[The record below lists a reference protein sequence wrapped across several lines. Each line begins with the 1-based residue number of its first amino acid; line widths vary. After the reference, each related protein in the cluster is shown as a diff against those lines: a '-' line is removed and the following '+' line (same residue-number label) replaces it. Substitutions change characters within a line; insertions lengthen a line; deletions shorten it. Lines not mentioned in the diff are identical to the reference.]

1 MIAQVNQLKNM
12 QLKQDNLTPKE
23 TQKNMADAMIQQVLS
38 QFKGER
44 ATEFFIGQDKPTNI
58 LEDAKFIV
66 IEGMDYSG
74 KSTLAK
80 QLAEKLEKEGK
91 KTKVFSNPGGEF
103 DDFAG
108 INLRGLIKQKVWS
121 KYPDVSCTLFLA
133 NRLYL
138 HHKIKEAIGEGYTC
152 IVDRWD
158 LSAHVY
164 QAPVG
169 ELKDNYYY
177 RDIPLQEIK
186 LGLPQPDLMIV
197 LHPSYE
203 VVKHRYHNRPDRG
216 EYEGYKAKS
225 SEELKNWYDK
235 ISTSY
240 LEISTGLTASF
251 RWRQV
256 MDHLNV
262 LKKEAHDDHNILT
275 NSFSYQNLPIF
286 NQKDRFASGNTLQ
299 YLIYQESDNYLEE
312 IWQLL
317 CECYNNTI
325 NTNPTEEEI
334 HALRS
339 SIYQQHGITYT
350 IEEEQNNETKTDD
363 TSAITGE

>member
-1 MIAQVNQLKNM
+1 MIAQVNAFKNIP
-12 QLKQDNLTPKE
+12 LKQDKLVSKE
-23 TQKNMADAMIQQVLS
+23 TQKQMVDAMIQQVLS
-38 QFKGER
+38 QFKGEY
-44 ATEFFIGQDKPTNI
+44 AMEFFIGQNKVVNL
-58 LEDAKFIV
+58 LEDARFIV

-80 QLAEKLEKEGK
+80 QLAEKFEKEGK
-91 KTKVFSNPGGEF
+91 KAKVFSNPGGEL

-108 INLRGLIKQKVWS
+108 MNLRGLIKQKVWDQ
-121 KYPDVSCTLFLA
+121 YPDVSCTLFLA

-138 HHKIKEAIGEGYTC
+138 HHKIKEAIKEGYVC

-186 LGLPQPDLMIV
+186 LGLPQPDLMII

-203 VVKHRYHNRPDRG
+203 VVEHRYQNRPDRG

-225 SEELKNWYDK
+225 PEELKDWYYRMSKD
-235 ISTSY
+235 Y
-240 LEISTGLTASF
+240 LEISAGLTASF

-256 MDHLNV
+256 VDHLNM
-262 LKKEAHDDHNILT
+262 LRKEAELDSTVITHALN
-275 NSFSYQNLPIF
+275 YQNLPIF
-286 NQKDRFASGNTLQ
+286 NQKDRLASSNTLQ
-299 YLIYQESDNYLEE
+299 YLIHQESGNYLEE

-317 CECYNNTI
+317 SECYNNTI
-325 NTNPTEEEI
+325 NTHPTEAEVD
-334 HALRS
+334 ALKA
-339 SIYQQHGITYT
+339 SIYKQYGVDET
-350 IEEEQNNETKTDD
+350 EKEQENNETQTDD
-363 TSAITGE
+363 TSATTGE